1 MADQDDRDS
10 PAYGLPEGKDE
21 DEFLAEMRQRAQ
33 WAMDGDSDLRML
45 AVDDIEF
52 CDIPGH
58 QWDAFTKQERAGR
71 PCYEFNK
78 VRQSVRQVTGDQKQ
92 NRPSIKIRAV
102 HDATQDDA
110 DIRMGIIRN
119 IEAISNAEQA
129 YDTAFEYAVKG
140 GFGAWRIN
148 VAYATDD
155 AFEQEILVEAIE
167 DALSSVYFDPMARKI
182 DRRDGRYAFVFDAPT
197 RSEFRA
203 RYPKAKMVSFGAA
216 GNGTNWNEW
225 WGEETVRIAEY
236 WYKQPGQNVIV
247 LLSDGRTVDATQIEA
262 ITDELAQAGVTEIRR
277 RTVAVDEVY
286 SCVCSGSE
294 ILEGPTKWAG
304 KFIPIVPN
312 WGDIIRINGRDYWSG
327 MVRFARDPQKLYNY
341 ERSTL
346 VEVIAKQPK
355 QPIFAA
361 AEAIE
366 GYEADYADMGHS
378 DKPVLLYN
386 HLLDHPGGG
395 QPRRAEPPYF
405 PAALANAANL
415 SSDDI
420 KATLGIYDA
429 SLGARSNET
438 SGRAINAR
446 KQQGDVANYVY
457 IDNHAKAMRY
467 TGEILDDL
475 IGKVY
480 DTERVIRILGPDG
493 KDEMTKV
500 NTAVQDQQTGQ
511 WVKVNDLSAGKFDIA
526 VDIGPS
532 YLTQR
537 METAEAMSQMSQV
550 PGPFQPLAQ
559 YAYLKN
565 LDVPDIEEVQKA
577 AREMLVK
584 QGILP
589 PADGEQPPQP
599 PPPNPKDVAGAQ
611 VEAAK
616 ANKYQAEAQRTQVET
631 QGMIEHATVRQAIA
645 GTLMQQ
651 YHAMPGQTL
660 FPSNIP
666 EPDPSQLGMPA

>member
-1 MADQDDRDS
+1 MDNERDDS
-10 PAYGLPEGKDE
+10 PDYGLPDGKTR

-33 WAMDGDSDLRML
+33 WALDADPELRAA
-45 AVDDIEF
+45 AVDDIKF
-52 CDIPGH
+52 CDIPGN

-140 GFGAWRIN
+140 GFGAWRITT
-148 VAYATDD
+148 AYASDD
-155 AFEQEILVEAIE
+155 AFEQEILVEAIQ
-167 DALSSVYFDPMARKI
+167 DALSSVYFDPSARMI
-182 DRRDGRYAFVFDAPT
+182 DRRDGRYAFVFDTPT
-197 RSEFRA
+197 RSEFRT
-203 RYPKAKMVSFGAA
+203 RYPKAEMVSFGAA
-216 GNGTNWNEW
+216 GNSGANWNDW

-236 WYKQPGQNVIV
+236 WYKQPGEREIV
-247 LLSDGRTVDATQIEA
+247 LLSDGRTVDADTIGL
-262 ITDELAQAGVTEIRR
+262 ITDELQQAGITEIRR
-277 RTVAVDEVY
+277 RTVKVDEVY
-286 SCVCSGSE
+286 SCICSGSE

-312 WGDIIRINGRDYWSG
+312 WGDIIRIDGRDYWSG

-366 GYEADYADMGHS
+366 GYESDYASMGHS
-378 DKPVLLYN
+378 DKPVLMYN
-386 HLLDHPGGG
+386 YLPDHPGGG
-395 QPRRAEPPYF
+395 MPQRSAAPNF
-405 PAALANAANL
+405 PVALANAANM

-475 IGKVY
+475 IGKVI
-480 DTERVIRILGPDG
+480 DTERMIRILGPDG
-493 KDEMTKV
+493 KEEMIKV
-500 NTAVQDQQTGQ
+500 NAAVQDQQTGQ
-511 WVKVNDLSAGKFDIA
+511 WVTVNDLSAGKFETA

-532 YLTQR
+532 YTTQR

-565 LDVPDIEEVQKA
+565 LDVPDIEEVEKA
-577 AREMLVK
+577 ARTMLVK
-584 QGILP
+584 QGLLP
-589 PADGEQPPQP
+589 PTEEDQAPPPPQ
-599 PPPNPKDVAGAQ
+599 PNPKDIADAKKSDAQ
-611 VEAAK
+611 AE
-616 ANKYQAEAQRTQVET
+616 KYAAEAQKTQVET
-631 QGMIEHATVRQAIA
+631 QSLVEHATVRHAIA
-645 GTLMQQ
+645 GSLMQELG
-651 YHAMPGQTL
+651 AMPGQQAY
-660 FPSNIP
+660 PSNVP
-666 EPDPSQLGMPA
+666 EPSPQQFIPQ